1 MGCSSGVAC
10 THPSIPG
17 LLPASQRIK
26 GTQPSPEHR
35 VSVSYFLKRSGMMR
49 SIYELTT
56 EEAYRLVA
64 EHFGHDLPPLE
75 AVENE
80 DWGRDY
86 VLQHFLRHS
95 EEELAAAGL
104 TWEPAEEDT

>member
-1 MGCSSGVAC
+1 
-10 THPSIPG
+10 
-17 LLPASQRIK
+17 
-26 GTQPSPEHR
+26 
-35 VSVSYFLKRSGMMR
+35 MR
-49 SIYELTT
+49 SIYDLTT

-86 VLQHFLRHS
+86 VLQQLRLHTD
-95 EEELAAAGL
+95 EELAAAGL
-104 TWEPAEEDT
+104 SWQEPES